1 MKTILSIV
9 SVAALAILFVGPTLY
24 AMELASAQAGQHSIL
39 VGTIGWFA
47 TAPFWIR
54 KAAKTEEAK

>member
-1 MKTILSIV
+1 MRTILMAISL
-9 SVAALAILFVGPTLY
+9 AALAILFTGPTLH
-24 AMELASAQAGQHSIL
+24 AAELASAEVGQYGIL

-54 KAAKTEEAK
+54 YKSS